1 MALEETS
8 ITASCGSIDLAFTEV
23 EEMNEQSQ
31 AIIHFLSTS
40 TAALGPETHLVLE
53 AISSKPALEI
63 SEFTPSSL
71 VEENTGKAND
81 LCQQPATSNIGRAL
95 STGILEE

>member
-1 MALEETS
+1 
-8 ITASCGSIDLAFTEV
+8 
-23 EEMNEQSQ
+23 MNEQTQ

-81 LCQQPATSNIGRAL
+81 LCQQPATS
-95 STGILEE
+95 STGRSMGKSRGKFYGQPRSRIRLLSDGGSPTR